1 MCPVPAGRVCDKPTT
16 QTADYHGL
24 DPWTA
29 ETSGKWLDGRKSP
42 YQATAKTN
50 MENGNKSPRWHQR
63 SRCQSSEALPVLGV
77 PQLPVGAMR
86 SKGVSACT
94 VTF

>member
-16 QTADYHGL
+16 QTADYHCL

-42 YQATAKTN
+42 YQATAIKNT
-50 MENGNKSPRWHQR
+50 EERQ
-63 SRCQSSEALPVLGV
+63 
-77 PQLPVGAMR
+77 
-86 SKGVSACT
+86 
-94 VTF
+94 

>member
-1 MCPVPAGRVCDKPTT
+1 MHLDWNLLAS
-16 QTADYHGL
+16 GL
-24 DPWTA
+24 LKQA
-29 ETSGKWLDGRKSP
+29 VSGGAVVKSP
-42 YQATAKTN
+42 YPATAKRTRR
-50 MENGNKSPRWHQR
+50 NGNKSPMWHQR